1 MAPLSLFRYIM
12 NQEVTRL
19 RRLRQS
25 ALKVRALATLLDT
38 RNQEN
43 QGASLYERAALLNW
57 RIARIATGHLRSHPY
72 RSYQRDPSFFE
83 SGADRLAAI
92 LLGTMASLRGDAAQ
106 TFLRELRGA
115 ARELDDTRALTLSA
129 ELSDALG
136 RAQSSMRN
144 LVEDAQAEASREA
157 GLESDARL
165 EAAENMGPP
174 RLSTS
179 SYLAL

>member
-1 MAPLSLFRYIM
+1 M
-12 NQEVTRL
+12 NFSFNLNDEVTRL

-25 ALKVRALATLLDT
+25 VLKVRALARVL
-38 RNQEN
+38 N
-43 QGASLYERAALLNW
+43 GADCAHRLFERGALLNW
-57 RIARIATGHLRSHPY
+57 RIARIATGRLRSHPY
-72 RSYQRDPSFFE
+72 QQYQRDPSFLE
-83 SGADRLAAI
+83 SGANQLAAM
-92 LLGTMASLRGDAAQ
+92 LAGTMANLRGRAAES
-106 TFLRELRGA
+106 FHRELRVA

-144 LVEDAQAEASREA
+144 LIEDVHSQAQ
-157 GLESDARL
+157 LESGIESGGEIDSAGSMSAR
-165 EAAENMGPP
+165 